1 MTSAYFTR
9 RIVAFLLAAIAAS
22 TSLVQGVASAD
33 AATAA
38 NLQLLAFNE
47 DRFRNYDFTTQV
59 VSSTGVDWAVTM
71 YFWNN
76 ATINKVKTTLG
87 GKYDQTGSAQYGRM
101 TESLNLSLPN
111 NNFVWDADSGKKTT
125 LCPGLPTQPYYAE
138 HYRIYADGDDRLY
151 NVTLGYYVFGSSHYD
166 IYECGGG
173 TKTFGYSETTEANLV
188 SYWNTLPFAGGGAVR
203 NSWNFQNN
211 EPYRAQAGD
220 GWHVW
225 QNDAFASSFR
235 VL

>member
-1 MTSAYFTR
+1 MTGLKLSGPR
-9 RIVAFLLAAIAAS
+9 RVAVLGLAILAVAIPLALTGQAR
-22 TSLVQGVASAD
+22 G
-33 AATAA
+33 ATAA

-47 DRFRNYDFTTQV
+47 DRFRNYDFTAQT
-59 VSSTGVDWAVTM
+59 VSASGVDWAITM

-76 ATINKVKTTLG
+76 ATINKVKSVLG
-87 GKYDQTGSAQYGRM
+87 NRYDQTGSPQYGRM
-101 TESLNLSLPN
+101 TESLNLSLPD

-138 HYRIYADGDDRLY
+138 HYRIYADADDRLY
-151 NVTLGYYVFGSSHYD
+151 NVTLGFYVFGSSHYD

-173 TKTFGYSETTEANLV
+173 SKTFGYSETTETNLV
-188 SYWNTLPFAGGGAVR
+188 NYWNSIYGGAVH

-211 EPYRAQAGD
+211 EPYRAEAGN